1 MCIRDRVHTEKVK
14 TVLAVQ
20 NFFKKRVTPSVQQQ
34 QPNQQPMQDVQ
45 EPASPSNSESTTP
58 NSSTSNA
65 QQQTMDYLIVSNRTL
80 KAEINF
86 LVFSITK
93 GHSWNSFV
101 GLNQILQDIFP
112 DSQIVQNFQLSS
124 DKARY
129 LTNFGLAPYVREVV
143 LAIVTKSPQIV
154 VSFDESLNVKTQSC
168 QMDLQLRYFDVEDD
182 LVKVRYIDSKFI
194 GQSSNV
200 DLLKAFLSGLEKLDH
215 STISQISMD
224 GPNVNW
230 LFYEKYVEHRKEVL
244 GEIFH
249 FYI

>member
-1 MCIRDRVHTEKVK
+1 MGERALNSHANGQVHTEKVK
-14 TVLAVQ
+14 NVLAVQ

-58 NSSTSNA
+58 NS

-112 DSQIVQNFQLSS
+112 DSQIV
-124 DKARY
+124 
-129 LTNFGLAPYVREVV
+129 
-143 LAIVTKSPQIV
+143 
-154 VSFDESLNVKTQSC
+154 
-168 QMDLQLRYFDVEDD
+168 
-182 LVKVRYIDSKFI
+182 
-194 GQSSNV
+194 
-200 DLLKAFLSGLEKLDH
+200 
-215 STISQISMD
+215 
-224 GPNVNW
+224 
-230 LFYEKYVEHRKEVL
+230 
-244 GEIFH
+244 
-249 FYI
+249 

>member
-1 MCIRDRVHTEKVK
+1 MSKKETYFQDSWLSNEHYKLWVKRVSDKNTSARCRLCLKNIELSNMGERALNSHANGQVHTEKVK

-34 QPNQQPMQDVQ
+34 QPNQQPNQQPMQDDQ

-112 DSQIVQNFQLSS
+112 DSQIV
-124 DKARY
+124 
-129 LTNFGLAPYVREVV
+129 
-143 LAIVTKSPQIV
+143 
-154 VSFDESLNVKTQSC
+154 
-168 QMDLQLRYFDVEDD
+168 
-182 LVKVRYIDSKFI
+182 
-194 GQSSNV
+194 
-200 DLLKAFLSGLEKLDH
+200 
-215 STISQISMD
+215 
-224 GPNVNW
+224 
-230 LFYEKYVEHRKEVL
+230 
-244 GEIFH
+244 
-249 FYI
+249 

>member
-1 MCIRDRVHTEKVK
+1 M
-14 TVLAVQ
+14 
-20 NFFKKRVTPSVQQQ
+20 
-34 QPNQQPMQDVQ
+34 
-45 EPASPSNSESTTP
+45 
-58 NSSTSNA
+58 
-65 QQQTMDYLIVSNRTL
+65 
-80 KAEINF
+80 
-86 LVFSITK
+86 
-93 GHSWNSFV
+93 
-101 GLNQILQDIFP
+101 
-112 DSQIVQNFQLSS
+112 
-124 DKARY
+124 
-129 LTNFGLAPYVREVV
+129 